1 MSNLWKRIF
10 RSHSITMSLGKYPSC
25 DHLNVA
31 LRELLGN
38 PSKNE
43 RAISEIL
50 YAIDK
55 ADGYLLDDVR
65 ERLEAM
71 GFYRRRVNM
80 YKLSKDE

>member
-1 MSNLWKRIF
+1 MSDLWKRIF
-10 RSHSITMSLGKYPSC
+10 CSRIITKRLGKYPSC

-31 LRELLGN
+31 LRKLLEY

-43 RAISEIL
+43 KAISEIL

-65 ERLEAM
+65 ERLYAT
-71 GFYRRRVNM
+71 GFYSRRANM
-80 YKLSKDE
+80 YFKGEE